1 MLPLGHPNLNDIDGF
16 KKKRGQKIE
25 KKKILGR
32 ERIFVQS
39 NKKALKN
46 HPRLYLYH
54 QTLMYAPKTFNIT

>member
-1 MLPLGHPNLNDIDGF
+1 MVLR
-16 KKKRGQKIE
+16 KKEARKL

-46 HPRLYLYH
+46 HTRLYLYH